1 MTLDHHN
8 TEIARSLRH
17 AANVLEAYP
26 EIPHI
31 VSVQLKHS
39 MFPYSEEEKDK
50 AKNKVVKF
58 VRAMKHKFKVE
69 KKYYGDFFSANVKL
83 NKHVTV
89 SATTNRDTVCTVVN
103 TTTKYVPPMEGYYKE
118 EHEWDCEP
126 LLAEGDN

>member
-26 EIPHI
+26 EIPKIEGI
-31 VSVQLKHS
+31 VLNHN
-39 MFPYSEEEKDK
+39 MFPHTEESKTV
-50 AKNKVVKF
+50 AKNVVVKF

-69 KKYYGDFFSANVKL
+69 KKYYGDYFSAKVKL

-89 SATTNRDTVCTVVN
+89 SATTKRETVCTVVN